1 MSNILKATLIATC
14 ILLSLNVY
22 PQKKVTYGKSTF
34 TVYKPLPDLE
44 PTPVSGF
51 APDVPGYTRKSK
63 NYGPGTYY
71 AYAPGNVP
79 KTSYKCILTEIRD
92 WIAYRPEEVKEFA
105 AKKGLEQVSE
115 KEMKKLFKNT
125 RLPNSGLMYKLTE
138 DSWIWFYIKG
148 LQNCGPKP
156 WGSNEEY
163 VLGVSYIVKVP
174 QETEAILDRIYRF
187 WNDGVRFSDFATVSQ
202 SNFKTRPTAPTDQNP
217 NNFTIGDVLNREKGF
232 YRLSFEGGPPTYVW
246 HSYAKVVETNMN
258 KPDFDI
264 SGSAGYED
272 LFTAF
277 DYSLDAVKVG
287 QNIYFSYSVNSN
299 FLQDIVPGVTW
310 QKEMAGRK
318 ESEAQRKIEMQK
330 LNKQNAAALEKYY
343 KEILFPNE

>member
-115 KEMKKLFKNT
+115 KEMKKL
-125 RLPNSGLMYKLTE
+125 LL
-138 DSWIWFYIKG
+138 
-148 LQNCGPKP
+148 LQING
-156 WGSNEEY
+156 
-163 VLGVSYIVKVP
+163 
-174 QETEAILDRIYRF
+174 
-187 WNDGVRFSDFATVSQ
+187 
-202 SNFKTRPTAPTDQNP
+202 
-217 NNFTIGDVLNREKGF
+217 
-232 YRLSFEGGPPTYVW
+232 
-246 HSYAKVVETNMN
+246 
-258 KPDFDI
+258 
-264 SGSAGYED
+264 
-272 LFTAF
+272 
-277 DYSLDAVKVG
+277 
-287 QNIYFSYSVNSN
+287 
-299 FLQDIVPGVTW
+299 
-310 QKEMAGRK
+310 
-318 ESEAQRKIEMQK
+318 
-330 LNKQNAAALEKYY
+330 Y
-343 KEILFPNE
+343 KETLKML